1 MISIDL
7 LDIIRGHDHCSDV
20 EVVSSTLYWTLQ
32 LAGRGEGAISP
43 QARFAGR

>member
-1 MISIDL
+1 MISVDI
-7 LDIIRGHDHCSDV
+7 LDIIRGHNYCSDV
-20 EVVSSTLYWTLQ
+20 VVVSSTLYWTLQ